1 VRHLSAEQYYD
12 ALASLTGVWQANPKF
27 ILPKDKTPEE
37 IARQE
42 EIAKKAAGGITEGA
56 TPESNTVAG
65 RKQQVRAWRVPV
77 DSLMKALGRTPREQ
91 VTTRRE
97 TQGTTLQAL
106 ELSNGTALYQQI
118 QLSAEA
124 LRTEWPGTSEGLII
138 ALYQHGLQRS
148 PSTEEIQLAHGIVGD
163 PLRQEGLED
172 LLWALAMLPEFQLI
186 Y

>member
-1 VRHLSAEQYYD
+1 
-12 ALASLTGVWQANPKF
+12 
-27 ILPKDKTPEE
+27 
-37 IARQE
+37 
-42 EIAKKAAGGITEGA
+42 
-56 TPESNTVAG
+56 
-65 RKQQVRAWRVPV
+65 
-77 DSLMKALGRTPREQ
+77 MKALGRTPREQ

-106 ELSNGTALYQQI
+106 ELSNGTALFQQI

-124 LRTEWPGTSEGLII
+124 LRTEWNGTPEGLII
-138 ALYQHGLQRS
+138 ALYQHGLQRA
-148 PSTEEIQLAHGIVGD
+148 PSTEEIQLAHGLVGD